1 MNKYGQVCEENCGC
15 VCVRERERERGR
27 AWTVLRC
34 GETRRLGETVKERER
49 ER

>member
-1 MNKYGQVCEENCGC
+1 MG